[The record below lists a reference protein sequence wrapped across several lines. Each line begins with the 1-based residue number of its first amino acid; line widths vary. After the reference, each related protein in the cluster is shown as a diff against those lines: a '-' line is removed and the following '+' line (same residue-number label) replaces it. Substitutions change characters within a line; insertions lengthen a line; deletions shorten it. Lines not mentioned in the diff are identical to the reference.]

1 METRRNFVKKVFG
14 VLGLGFI
21 LEPILSAARMAYAK
35 AEKVIVPR
43 GTQRETLTNQDPKD
57 LDTTDLEV
65 TPLAEFKTMGLD
77 DLEVDVD
84 QWRLL
89 VEGAVGKPL
98 SLNYSELTALPAVE
112 KTVLLIC
119 PGFFANN
126 GAWKGVSVKELLT
139 RAEVSKD
146 VNYVTFRGPE
156 GNYEK
161 VFKVPLDDALT
172 DKVFLAYQVN
182 GEVLPRKHGFPLR
195 VVAEG
200 YYGSDWVKYVYKVTA
215 DVVRS

>member
-1 METRRNFVKKVFG
+1 METRRNFVKRIFTG
-14 VLGLGFI
+14 IILG
-21 LEPILSAARMAYAK
+21 PILSAARMAYAK
-35 AEKVIVPR
+35 AEKIVVPR
-43 GTQRETLTNQDPKD
+43 GTQRETLTNQDPKE
-57 LDTTDLEV
+57 LDVTDLEI

-77 DLEVDVD
+77 DLEVDVN

-89 VEGAVGKPL
+89 VEGEVGKSL
-98 SLNYSELTALPAVE
+98 SLNYPELTALPTVE

-119 PGFFANN
+119 PGFFVNN
-126 GAWKGVSVKELLT
+126 GVWKGVSVSELLT

-161 VFKVPLDDALT
+161 VFKVPLDAVLA

-182 GEVLPRKHGFPLR
+182 GEVLPKKHGFPLR

-215 DVVRS
+215 DVVRA